1 MYFMYVDESGDPG
14 AYDLTK
20 PEDNRATR
28 HYIASGFVIPA
39 EEWRNY
45 LTYLLTVRR
54 YLKGKYG
61 FPIRAELH
69 GAELIRPRSSS
80 HAIKRVG
87 PRYKR
92 IDLYREAL
100 KYLPHGM
107 PRASI
112 INVHLDKQKPIYASS
127 TGWDIQELVWG
138 RLLQRYTTY
147 LQKSCNGS
155 CGLVFAD
162 HTNEP
167 KVRRLLR
174 KMRVHNYVPSKIHRG
189 ESLSAPL
196 VNIVEDPIMRN
207 SESSYFVQ
215 IADLVAH
222 ALYRQIYPK
231 GSLKK
236 YNVDRLFDLVDP
248 LLNKDACRYNS
259 QGIVHC

>member
-14 AYDLTK
+14 PYDLTK
-20 PEDNRATR
+20 PEALRSTR

-45 LTYLLTVRR
+45 LTYFLNVRR
-54 YLKGKYG
+54 YLKRKYG
-61 FPIRAELH
+61 LPVRAELH
-69 GAELIRPRSSS
+69 GAEMIRPKSNN
-80 HAIKRVG
+80 AIKRVT

-92 IDLYREAL
+92 IGLYREAL

-112 INVHLDKQKPIYASS
+112 INIHLDKQKPVYASS
-127 TGWDIQELVWG
+127 TGRDIQDLVWD
-138 RLLQRYTTY
+138 RLLQRYSTY
-147 LQKSCNGS
+147 LQKSCDGS
-155 CGLVFAD
+155 YGLVFAD
-162 HTNEP
+162 ETNEA

-174 KMRVHNYVPSKIHRG
+174 KMRVHNFVPSRIYPG

-196 VNIVEDPIMRN
+196 INIVEDPIMRN

-222 ALYRQIYPK
+222 ALYRKLYPK

-236 YNVDRLFDLVDP
+236 HNVDRLFDLVDP
-248 LLNKDACRYNS
+248 LLNTKATRYDP

>member
-14 AYDLTK
+14 PYDLSK
-20 PEDNRATR
+20 PPELRSTR
-28 HYIASGFVIPA
+28 HYIVTGFIIPA

-54 YLKGKYG
+54 YLKGKFD

-69 GAELIRPRSSS
+69 GAELIRPKKNK
-80 HAIKRVG
+80 AIKAVKTRRNRVA
-87 PRYKR
+87 
-92 IDLYREAL
+92 LYFDVL
-100 KYLPHGM
+100 TFLPQM
-107 PRASI
+107 SKATI
-112 INVHLDKQKPIYASS
+112 INVHLDKQKPVYASS
-127 TGWDIQELVWG
+127 TGSDIQDLVWS
-138 RLLQRYTTY
+138 RLLQRFTTY

-162 HTNEP
+162 QTNEA

-174 KMRVHNYVPSKIHRG
+174 KMRVHNYVPSRVYRG

-196 VNIVEDPIMRN
+196 VNIIEDPIMRN

-222 ALYRQIYPK
+222 ALYRQLYPK
-231 GSLKK
+231 TSLKQ
-236 YNVDRLFDLVDP
+236 YNVDKLFDLVDP
-248 LLNKDACRYNS
+248 LLNKEACRYNS